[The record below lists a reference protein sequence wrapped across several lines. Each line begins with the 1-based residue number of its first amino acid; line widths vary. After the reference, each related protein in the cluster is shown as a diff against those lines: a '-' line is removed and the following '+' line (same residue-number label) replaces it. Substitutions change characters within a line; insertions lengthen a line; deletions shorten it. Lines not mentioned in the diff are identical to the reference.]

1 MRRTKSLVVLQSY
14 NLFPESAAGPVDL
27 HVIRD
32 QSSTVLDPTK
42 IPLTAHMVHHE
53 GDGEDQADRPQG
65 VEEGSVAG
73 LDGERRLNQ
82 TGCL

>member
-1 MRRTKSLVVLQSY
+1 MTKSLAVHQSY
-14 NLFPESAAGPVDL
+14 NPFPGSVAGLVDL
-27 HVIRD
+27 HAIRD
-32 QSSTVLDPTK
+32 QNSTVLDPTK

-65 VEEGSVAG
+65 AEEGSVAG

-82 TGCL
+82 TECL